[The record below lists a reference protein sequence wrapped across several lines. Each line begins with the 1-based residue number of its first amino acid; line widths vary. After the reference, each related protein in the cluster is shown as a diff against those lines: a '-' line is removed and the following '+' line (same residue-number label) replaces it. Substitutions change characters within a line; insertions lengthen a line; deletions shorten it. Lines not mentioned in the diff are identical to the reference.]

1 MMGMIL
7 GSTATAIVHRAP
19 CSVLVARAAP
29 PTFPDAVVV
38 GVDGSR
44 QSLAAVEVAA
54 DLASRHGAT
63 LRVIAAT
70 GGKPVDRDRL
80 AELDRRLEMEVS
92 ARSARPGDSGP
103 LLLCS
108 EKAPI
113 TALADASAGADLLVV
128 GSRGRG
134 SRGRHGLA
142 VLGSVS
148 HRLAHQARCSVLI
161 VREPTVTRI
170 GTDGP
175 SFDAPTGT
183 SNADT

>member
-1 MMGMIL
+1 
-7 GSTATAIVHRAP
+7 
-19 CSVLVARAAP
+19 VLVARAAP

-128 GSRGRG
+128 GSRGR
-134 SRGRHGLA
+134 HGLA